1 MPTMHTLNSFLK
13 LLIGALLV
21 LSSFTLLAQPVMG
34 GRYEGHLL
42 TGMDYQVPLPPGS
55 WRVTAM
61 QDLEERTHKKT
72 FVVLQNLNP
81 NAITPFMVVRY
92 AHQIFG
98 TQWTHQCHFNN
109 SSQFGVNTYG
119 TQATQRD
126 MKCLRLFTSSTLPI
140 SSESKFWTLISS
152 GFDAYPQS
160 LRSEGFILAEF
171 STSKLSQDWVRVEMF
186 LRTKPSNLTATR
198 VREAITQKE
207 NLPWV
212 DTFSTWA
219 GNYMAALDAA
229 VHEKPKSPAVITA
242 FSPPTVAAPAVVAT
256 TPVVAAPPVAVAP
269 APAGQDRS
277 KPVPPTAGVTAQVN
291 KQLAEDKLR
300 QDNLRLEFE
309 KIGLEQAARDAQ
321 QRASEQEAEKQ
332 KLQAELDRVRSEKEK
347 PPVMASSNAGRKA
360 LVIGNKGYKYISPL
374 VTSMD
379 DARSVADQWKRYG
392 YSVTLVLDANEREM
406 KGAIRQFAS
415 QVQGGDE
422 VAIFYAGH
430 GVQIGNTNYLIPVD
444 VNGESE
450 AQIRDEAVPLHRLL
464 DDLNERKARFTLAV
478 IDACRDNPFK
488 TASRS
493 IGAGTRGL
501 ASTTAAT
508 GQMLIFSAGAG
519 QKALDHLGP
528 NDKSKN
534 GVFTRVF
541 LDQMRKTKGP
551 VDKVLKDTRVQVV
564 RLAQSVGHEQVP
576 AIYDQVVGEFFLLK

>member
-1 MPTMHTLNSFLK
+1 MQSLNSFLK
-13 LLIGALLV
+13 LLIGALLG
-21 LSSFTLLAQPVMG
+21 LSSCVLLAQPIVG
-34 GRYEGHLL
+34 GRYEGHLF
-42 TGMDYQVPLPPGS
+42 TEMDYQVPLPPGA
-55 WRVTAM
+55 WKVTTV
-61 QDLEERTHKKT
+61 QDWEEQRNKQRY
-72 FVVLQNLNP
+72 VVLQNLNP
-81 NAITPFMVVRY
+81 NAITPFLVVRY
-92 AHQIFG
+92 AYQIYG
-98 TQWTHQCHFNN
+98 AQWSHVCSSNN
-109 SSQFGVNTYG
+109 TNQFGVNAFG
-119 TQATQRD
+119 TQASQRNL
-126 MKCLRLFTSSTLPI
+126 KCLRLFTSTLPVT
-140 SSESKFWTLISS
+140 SANKYWTSIAS
-152 GFDAYPQS
+152 GFDDFPQS

-171 STSKLSQDWVRVEMF
+171 STSMLRQNWVRVEMF
-186 LRTKPSNLTATR
+186 LRTKPSNLTANR
-198 VREAITQKE
+198 VRQAINQKE
-207 NLPWV
+207 YLPWA
-212 DTFSTWA
+212 DTFTTWA
-219 GNYMAALDAA
+219 GNYMTALDAA
-229 VHEKPKSPAVITA
+229 VHEKPKSPAVIAA
-242 FSPPTVAAPAVVAT
+242 FSPPVMAT
-256 TPVVAAPPVAVAP
+256 PSVVAATPAAVTP
-269 APAGQDRS
+269 APTAQDRS
-277 KPVPPTAGVTAQVN
+277 KPVPPTSEITAQAN
-291 KQLAEDKLR
+291 KQLAEEKLR
-300 QDNLRLEFE
+300 QDNLRLESE
-309 KIGLEQAARDAQ
+309 KSRLEQAARDAQ
-321 QRASEQEAEKQ
+321 QRASEQEVEKQ
-332 KLQAELDRVRSEKEK
+332 KLQAELDRLRSEKEK
-347 PPVMASSNAGRKA
+347 TSAITPSNGGRKA

-392 YSVTLVLDANEREM
+392 YAVTLVLDANEREM

-488 TASRS
+488 SASRN

-519 QKALDHLGP
+519 QKALDNLGP

-576 AIYDQVVGEFFLLK
+576 AIYDQVVGEFFFTSK

>member
-1 MPTMHTLNSFLK
+1 
-13 LLIGALLV
+13 
-21 LSSFTLLAQPVMG
+21 
-34 GRYEGHLL
+34 
-42 TGMDYQVPLPPGS
+42 
-55 WRVTAM
+55 
-61 QDLEERTHKKT
+61 
-72 FVVLQNLNP
+72 
-81 NAITPFMVVRY
+81 
-92 AHQIFG
+92 
-98 TQWTHQCHFNN
+98 
-109 SSQFGVNTYG
+109 
-119 TQATQRD
+119 
-126 MKCLRLFTSSTLPI
+126 
-140 SSESKFWTLISS
+140 
-152 GFDAYPQS
+152 
-160 LRSEGFILAEF
+160 
-171 STSKLSQDWVRVEMF
+171 
-186 LRTKPSNLTATR
+186 
-198 VREAITQKE
+198 
-207 NLPWV
+207 
-212 DTFSTWA
+212 
-219 GNYMAALDAA
+219 MAA
-229 VHEKPKSPAVITA
+229 T
-242 FSPPTVAAPAVVAT
+242 PAVVA
-256 TPVVAAPPVAVAP
+256 P
-269 APAGQDRS
+269 APTAQDRS

-291 KQLAEDKLR
+291 KQLAEEKLR

-347 PPVMASSNAGRKA
+347 PPVMMSSNAGRKA

-392 YSVTLVLDANEREM
+392 YAVTLVLDANEREM

-576 AIYDQVVGEFFLLK
+576 AIYDQVVGEFFFTTK

>member
-1 MPTMHTLNSFLK
+1 ML
-13 LLIGALLV
+13 
-21 LSSFTLLAQPVMG
+21 
-34 GRYEGHLL
+34 R
-42 TGMDYQVPLPPGS
+42 
-55 WRVTAM
+55 
-61 QDLEERTHKKT
+61 
-72 FVVLQNLNP
+72 QN
-81 NAITPFMVVRY
+81 
-92 AHQIFG
+92 
-98 TQWTHQCHFNN
+98 
-109 SSQFGVNTYG
+109 
-119 TQATQRD
+119 
-126 MKCLRLFTSSTLPI
+126 
-140 SSESKFWTLISS
+140 
-152 GFDAYPQS
+152 
-160 LRSEGFILAEF
+160 
-171 STSKLSQDWVRVEMF
+171 WVRVEMF
-186 LRTKPSNLTATR
+186 IRTKPSNLTANR
-198 VREAITQKE
+198 VRQAITQKDY
-207 NLPWV
+207 LPWA
-212 DTFSTWA
+212 DSLTTWA
-219 GNYMAALDAA
+219 GNYMAVLDTA
-229 VHEKPKSPAVITA
+229 VHEKPKSPGVIAA
-242 FSPPTVAAPAVVAT
+242 FSPPVVAT
-256 TPVVAAPPVAVAP
+256 PSVVAAPPAAVTP
-269 APAGQDRS
+269 APTAQDRS
-277 KPVPPTAGVTAQVN
+277 KPVPPTPGVTAQVN
-291 KQLAEDKLR
+291 KQFAEEKLR
-300 QDNLRLEFE
+300 QDNLRLESE
-309 KIGLEQAARDAQ
+309 KSRLEQAARDAQ
-321 QRASEQEAEKQ
+321 QRASEKEAEKQ
-332 KLQAELDRVRSEKEK
+332 KLQAELDRLRSEKEK
-347 PPVMASSNAGRKA
+347 TSAITPSNAGRKA

-392 YSVTLVLDANEREM
+392 YAVTLVLDANEREM

-450 AQIRDEAVPLHRLL
+450 TQIRDEAVPLHRLL

-488 TASRS
+488 SASRN

-576 AIYDQVVGEFFLLK
+576 AIYDQVVGEFFFTTK

>member
-21 LSSFTLLAQPVMG
+21 LSSFTLLAQPFVG

-42 TGMDYQVPLPPGS
+42 TEMDYQVPLPPGD
-55 WRVTAM
+55 WRVTAV
-61 QDLEERTHKKT
+61 QEWEEKT
-72 FVVLQNLNP
+72 SKQRSVVLQNLNP
-81 NAITPFMVVRY
+81 NAITPFIVVRY

-98 TQWTHQCHFNN
+98 TQWNHNCSSNN
-109 SSQFGVNTYG
+109 RSQFGVNAYG
-119 TQATQRD
+119 TQANQRD
-126 MKCLRLFTSSTLPI
+126 LKCLRLFTSTLPV
-140 SSESKFWTLISS
+140 SSGNKYWTSISS

-171 STSKLSQDWVRVEMF
+171 STSMLRQNWVRVEMF
-186 LRTKPSNLTATR
+186 IRTKPSNLTATR
-198 VREAITQKE
+198 IREAITQKE
-207 NLPWV
+207 YLPWV

-229 VHEKPKSPAVITA
+229 VHDKPKSPALITA
-242 FSPPTVAAPAVVAT
+242 FSPPGVAT
-256 TPVVAAPPVAVAP
+256 PSVVAAPPAAVSP
-269 APAGQDRS
+269 APTAQDRS
-277 KPVPPTAGVTAQVN
+277 KPAPPTAGVTAQVN
-291 KQLAEDKLR
+291 KQLAEEKLR

-332 KLQAELDRVRSEKEK
+332 KLLAELDRVRSEKEK

-392 YSVTLVLDANEREM
+392 YAVTLVLDANEREM

-576 AIYDQVVGEFFLLK
+576 AIYDQVVGEFFFTTK

>member
-13 LLIGALLV
+13 LLIVALLV
-21 LSSFTLLAQPVMG
+21 LSSFTLLAQPYVG
-34 GRYEGHLL
+34 GRYEGHLP
-42 TGMDYQVPLPPGS
+42 TSMDYKVPLPPGS
-55 WRVTAM
+55 WRVTAV
-61 QDLEERTHKKT
+61 QDLEERTHWKR
-72 FVVLQNLNP
+72 FVVLKNLNP
-81 NAITPFMVVRY
+81 YEITPFIVVRY

-98 TQWTHQCHFNN
+98 TEWTHQCNLKN
-109 SSQFGVNTYG
+109 PNQFGLDTYG
-119 TQATQRD
+119 TQANQWD
-126 MKCLRLFTSSTLPI
+126 MKCLRMFISNIPV

-152 GFDAYPQS
+152 GFDGYPLS
-160 LRSEGFILAEF
+160 LRSEGFVLAEF

-186 LRTKPSNLTATR
+186 LRTKPSQLAANR

-212 DTFSTWA
+212 ETFNTWA

-229 VHEKPKSPAVITA
+229 VHEKPKSPAVISA
-242 FSPPTVAAPAVVAT
+242 FSPPGVATPSVVAATPAVVA
-256 TPVVAAPPVAVAP
+256 P
-269 APAGQDRS
+269 APTAQDRS
-277 KPVPPTAGVTAQVN
+277 KPVPPTAGGTAQVS
-291 KQLAEDKLR
+291 KQLAEEKLR

-576 AIYDQVVGEFFLLK
+576 AIYDQVVGEFFFTTK